1 MRINYARS
9 GMILAS
15 DVVDSNGNLLL
26 EKGIL
31 LTEKYLAR
39 LRQHQITDISIQ
51 HPALENAKPSPVIS
65 DDLRLELTLCFQ
77 ALYTIKTE
85 GMQTSKLQ
93 QMYFRQLYNA
103 SDSIIT
109 EVGQNMPNILNTEI
123 RKPTTDEVTH
133 AVNVCLLS
141 VVTGHYLKLPR
152 PALREL
158 ALGALLH
165 DVGKSVIPYVD
176 NKPVNSPSMHPHYG
190 RDLLLKHKLSSAAAR
205 IAAEHHEYY
214 NGSGYP
220 LGIEGKATHPLSR
233 IVSLANY
240 FDNAVAEAN
249 AVGRPLHDI
258 IENLLASSD
267 ILFDHNTLRAF
278 IHTTP
283 IYTLGSMVILSTG
296 QTGYIIRNRAH
307 CPLRPIVRLYNK
319 TGWDDLD
326 MVCQPDITI
335 IDIIEEYPE
344 SELVS

>member
-15 DVVDSNGNLLL
+15 DIVDSNGNLLL
-26 EKGIL
+26 EKGIS
-31 LTEKYLAR
+31 LTETYLAR
-39 LRQHQITDISIQ
+39 LRQHGINNISIQ
-51 HPALENAKPSPVIS
+51 HPVLENAKPNPVIS
-65 DDLRLELTLCFQ
+65 DNLRLELTLCFQ
-77 ALYTIKTE
+77 ALFTIKTE
-85 GMQTSKLQ
+85 GMLTDKLQ
-93 QMYFRQLYNA
+93 QMYFRQLHNA

-109 EVGQNMPNILNTEI
+109 EVEQNMPNILNSEI

-165 DVGKSVIPYVD
+165 DLGKSVIPLID
-176 NKPVNSPSMHPHYG
+176 NKPVNSPNMHPLYG
-190 RDLLLKHKLSSAAAR
+190 RDLLLKHKLSSTAAR
-205 IAAEHHEYY
+205 IATEHHEYY
-214 NGSGYP
+214 NGSGFP
-220 LGIEGKATHPLSR
+220 LGLCGKSTHPLSR

-240 FDNAVAEAN
+240 FDNSVTRAVAE
-249 AVGRPLHDI
+249 GRPLQDI
-258 IENLLASSD
+258 IEQLLASSD

-296 QTGYIIRNRAH
+296 QTGYVTQNRAH
-307 CPLRPIVRLYNK
+307 YPLRPLVRVYSK
-319 TGWDDLD
+319 TGYDDLD
-326 MVCQPDITI
+326 LAYQPDIAI
-335 IDIIEEYPE
+335 IDIIEESKE
-344 SELVS
+344 VS